1 MSYYTIT
8 LKGETYYIPTSR
20 KTDIQRDIKDIEV
33 KIENYKNLIKDLER
47 DKKIKQLNLLD
58 DRQLIIY
65 ENQYPKLLSSDK
77 LKENKQ
83 YLKRESLLKAY
94 DNKHGTYIQ
103 PSI

>member
-1 MSYYTIT
+1 MSHYTIT
-8 LKGETYYIPTSR
+8 LKGETYYIPTTH

-47 DKKIKQLNLLD
+47 DKKIKHLNLLD

-65 ENQYPKLLSSDK
+65 ENPYPKLLSSDK

-83 YLKRESLLKAY
+83 YLRRESLLRAY
-94 DNKHGTYIQ
+94 DNRHGTYIQ
-103 PSI
+103 PTI